1 MSARSPESHGEFLGN
16 FLFPVNAMQVHFGEF
31 TIDTESRQLRQDDAE
46 RHLSPKAFEFLRLL
60 VENRPRA
67 LSKVE
72 LHERLWPSTFVSEAT
87 LTSLVAEVRAALRET
102 AGDGRFV
109 RTVHRF
115 GYAFKGTAT
124 VATASSPSADQ
135 VTRCWILW
143 QWGQVALPDGEHLLG
158 RDGDVAVWLES
169 PSVSRHH
176 ARIRVSGPDAT
187 IEDLGSKNGTYL
199 RGERLTSP
207 SPLTDGDE
215 IRLGSVLVKF
225 RSSGTGA
232 TETQRQPG
240 VNAV

>member
-1 MSARSPESHGEFLGN
+1 LEISWFA
-16 FLFPVNAMQVHFGEF
+16 VNAMQVHFGEF
-31 TIDTESRQLRQDDAE
+31 TIDTESRQLRQGDTE

-67 LSKVE
+67 LSKGE

-102 AGDGRFV
+102 AGRGRFV

-124 VATASSPSADQ
+124 VLAASLPSADDRA
-135 VTRCWILW
+135 RCWILW
-143 QWGQVALPDGEHLLG
+143 QWGQVALTDGEHLLG

-176 ARIRVSGPDAT
+176 ARIRVSGTDAT

-199 RGERLTSP
+199 RGERLATP

-225 RSSGTGA
+225 RLTGTGA
-232 TETQRQPG
+232 TETQHSG
-240 VNAV
+240 